1 MPRLM
6 LINSDNRQVQNSVPH
21 NLHQLKEQNQVRTK
35 MDKMKL
41 DRLLRKKRS
50 KEYMDALNK
59 LDAGGH
65 AMNRHKID
73 EIINTI
79 RAEFPEVDL
88 AGVLLGFVST
98 CYLGKPYEVHT
109 LDMTGKII
117 QHYESGQP
125 LPEGLERARS
135 IAIHGGY
142 AYIEVYV
149 DSLRAISSDGLVAV
163 IEG

>member
-1 MPRLM
+1 MPRPM
-6 LINSDNRQVQNSVPH
+6 LRNSDNKQIQNTDSL
-21 NLHQLKEQNQVRTK
+21 NLHQRKEQSQIKTQT
-35 MDKMKL
+35 DKIKL
-41 DRLLRKKRS
+41 NRLLRKKRS

-65 AMNRHKID
+65 AMNRQKVD

-88 AGVLLGFVST
+88 AGVLLGFVSI

-117 QHYESGQP
+117 QHYKSGQP
-125 LPEGLERARS
+125 LPDGLERARS
-135 IAIHGGY
+135 IALHGGY
-142 AYIEVYV
+142 AYIEVYT
-149 DSLRAISSDGLVAV
+149 DSLRAISSDGSAAV